1 MVRIMCRSPLSGG
14 CSAAILAKAARLLKK
29 GPPEGGPGYS
39 AEQAGCRTLAS
50 EGTTL
55 QPDVVSLP
63 ATQNGTF
70 ISLSSCSTMSASRQ
84 NCHDEALMTMT
95 KNDSSCPETAVAGRG
110 GPAADA
116 PAPEN

>member
-14 CSAAILAKAARLLKK
+14 CSAAILARAARLLKNGRPK
-29 GPPEGGPGYS
+29 AAPVTD
-39 AEQAGCRTLAS
+39 EQAGCRILAS
-50 EGTTL
+50 EDTTL
-55 QPDVVSLP
+55 QPGVVSLP

-70 ISLSSCSTMSASRQ
+70 ISLSSCSTMSASRHT
-84 NCHDEALMTMT
+84 CHDEALMTMT